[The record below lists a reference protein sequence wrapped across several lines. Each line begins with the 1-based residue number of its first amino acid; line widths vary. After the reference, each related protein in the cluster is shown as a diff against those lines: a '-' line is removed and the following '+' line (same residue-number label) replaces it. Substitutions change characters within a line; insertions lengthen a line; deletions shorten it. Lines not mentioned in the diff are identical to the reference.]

1 MALGSELFSLATSF
15 DPYGAMRKGEMAP
28 QAYDVEQQKLGLE
41 QQKMGLQKLQ
51 LAEQQ
56 KELQAEQ
63 GKIPE
68 LATMSQNVLGTQFKL
83 NDDTGLPT
91 VAGQM
96 NTFLLQS
103 KQEASQGQKLLQQAQ
118 FESDPKSKA
127 SLISEGRRLLNNAV
141 KYQGDAKKLAQ
152 TEQNNLLY
160 GLSTAAN
167 QTEWDNNLKG
177 WDNSGLPL
185 PKGFPT
191 EYSPENMKKI
201 SATAP
206 LDVQQ
211 KIQTELRKRADD
223 KRKEEQEKRA
233 ENRDILAERRDSRA
247 EKREARLEAKLGAGG
262 AGGKEEPAVRRS
274 IVSLTQA
281 SDALENLSNLSVTTT
296 SPLFGQKSFS
306 GLLTA
311 PLSAINQKID
321 SVTAQKMQTRMAGV
335 ARSLASLESGGAAT
349 GLVGLTE
356 SIEKGVAIPAG
367 AQLEVALDK
376 MAEMRRIVESS
387 AKVMLN
393 DPKTPQERKDLI
405 NKELEMVKK
414 AIPYTQKDIDN
425 ASLASKGMLKG
436 VSKTDKDLTFT
447 EFMNKYP
454 SGVKQNSTETKPTE
468 TKPQDINQMAIQ
480 AFGSFDESKYQ
491 YRINPETGKIQ
502 RALK

>member
-211 KIQTELRKRADD
+211 KIQTELRRREED
-223 KRKEEQEKRA
+223 KRKQNKELRDEH
-233 ENRDILAERRDSRA
+233 RDIIRDRKDA
-247 EKREARLEAKLGAGG
+247 LQIKRLEDLIDKGAGG
-262 AGGKEEPAVRRS
+262 EGGGPTVTYGTLQEKLDDPKYGVAQGKIPSREQTIARR
-274 IVSLTQA
+274 
-281 SDALENLSNLSVTTT
+281 VTTDAAEINQGIDQVMT
-296 SPLFGQKSFS
+296 
-306 GLLTA
+306 LTEGGMRNVTGTTFA
-311 PLSAINQKID
+311 NVKDNGFLSATGKAFTNTISNKESQMYDAMMYPLVKGISLYANPDYRPTDNDVKIAMQ
-321 SVTAQKMQTRMAGV
+321 SYKATAGQPHIVQLEK
-335 ARSLASLESGGAAT
+335 LAELKKNFNAQS
-349 GLVGLTE
+349 E
-356 SIEKGVAIPAG
+356 SILDSRILN
-367 AQLEVALDK
+367 AQQAASIKKQIKEV
-376 MAEMRRIVESS
+376 
-387 AKVMLN
+387 N
-393 DPKTPQERKDLI
+393 
-405 NKELEMVKK
+405 K
-414 AIPYTQKDIDN
+414 AIPWDVNDVVKFTRQKDYKKFDDY
-425 ASLASKGMLKG
+425 LKKTPSKE
-436 VSKTDKDLTFT
+436 T
-447 EFMNKYP
+447 
-454 SGVKQNSTETKPTE
+454 STETKKTGVDANNPLL
-468 TKPQDINQMAIQ
+468 TK
-480 AFGSFDESKYQ
+480 
-491 YRINPETGKIQ
+491 
-502 RALK
+502 

>member
-211 KIQTELRKRADD
+211 KIQTELRRREED
-223 KRKEEQEKRA
+223 KRKQNKELRDEH
-233 ENRDILAERRDSRA
+233 RDIIRDR
-247 EKREARLEAKLGAGG
+247 KDDLQIQRLEGLIAKGAGG

-274 IVSLTQA
+274 MVSLTQA

>member
-152 TEQNNLLY
+152 TEQNNALY
-160 GLSTAAN
+160 GLATASN
-167 QTEWDNNLKG
+167 QNDWNNVVKA
-177 WDNSGLPL
+177 WENNGLPI

-191 EYSPENMKKI
+191 EYSPENMEKI
-201 SATAP
+201 AAMAP
-206 LDVQQ
+206 LEVQQ

-262 AGGKEEPAVRRS
+262 EGGGK
-274 IVSLTQA
+274 IKI
-281 SDALENLSNLSVTTT
+281 T
-296 SPLFGQKSFS
+296 SPVDKQLNEAEQSLVLSQKIESSLSDPKIAKSLNGTKLLRSLLETPKEMGSIDKIVRTNIFEKLPKDSQELVIELANLRNAYYKQQSGLAVTGGEAARNFFAVVQPTDNVETLITKLRVQKQKS
-306 GLLTA
+306 
-311 PLSAINQKID
+311 LSI
-321 SVTAQKMQTRMAGV
+321 
-335 ARSLASLESGGAAT
+335 LEDGIQDYKLPPGR
-349 GLVGLTE
+349 E
-356 SIEKGVAIPAG
+356 
-367 AQLEVALDK
+367 
-376 MAEMRRIVESS
+376 RRYQEIIGKE
-387 AKVMLN
+387 
-393 DPKTPQERKDLI
+393 KTP
-405 NKELEMVKK
+405 KET
-414 AIPYTQKDIDN
+414 P
-425 ASLASKGMLKG
+425 
-436 VSKTDKDLTFT
+436 
-447 EFMNKYP
+447 
-454 SGVKQNSTETKPTE
+454 TETKPTE

-480 AFGSFDESKYQ
+480 AFGSFDESKYL

>member
-41 QQKMGLQKLQ
+41 QQKIGLQKLQ

-211 KIQTELRKRADD
+211 KIQTELRRREED
-223 KRKEEQEKRA
+223 KRKQNKELRDEH
-233 ENRDILAERRDSRA
+233 RDIIRDR
-247 EKREARLEAKLGAGG
+247 KDDLQIQRLEGLIAKGAGG

-274 IVSLTQA
+274 MVSLTQA

>member
-211 KIQTELRKRADD
+211 KIQTELRRREED
-223 KRKEEQEKRA
+223 KRKQ
-233 ENRDILAERRDSRA
+233 
-247 EKREARLEAKLGAGG
+247 
-262 AGGKEEPAVRRS
+262 
-274 IVSLTQA
+274 
-281 SDALENLSNLSVTTT
+281 
-296 SPLFGQKSFS
+296 
-306 GLLTA
+306 
-311 PLSAINQKID
+311 
-321 SVTAQKMQTRMAGV
+321 
-335 ARSLASLESGGAAT
+335 
-349 GLVGLTE
+349 
-356 SIEKGVAIPAG
+356 
-367 AQLEVALDK
+367 
-376 MAEMRRIVESS
+376 
-387 AKVMLN
+387 
-393 DPKTPQERKDLI
+393 
-405 NKELEMVKK
+405 NKELRDEHRD
-414 AIPYTQKDIDN
+414 IIRDRKDDLQIQRLEGLI
-425 ASLASKGMLKG
+425 AKG
-436 VSKTDKDLTFT
+436 VGGEGGGKIKITSPVDKQLNEAEQSLVLSQKIESSLSDPKIAKSLNGTKLLRSLLETPKEMGSIDKIVRTNIFEKLPKDSQELVIELANLRNAYYKQQSGLAVTGGEAARNFFAVVQPTDNVETLITKLRVQKQKSLSILEDGIQDYKLPPGRERRYQEIIGKEKTSKETPKET
-447 EFMNKYP
+447 P
-454 SGVKQNSTETKPTE
+454 TETKPTE
-468 TKPQDINQMAIQ
+468 TKPSEIPTIPSGVPPTAQYSPSQKKWWWKKTD
-480 AFGSFDESKYQ
+480 GTWESK
-491 YRINPETGKIQ
+491 
-502 RALK
+502 

>member
-201 SATAP
+201 AAMAP

-211 KIQTELRKRADD
+211 KIQTELRRREED
-223 KRKEEQEKRA
+223 KRKQ
-233 ENRDILAERRDSRA
+233 
-247 EKREARLEAKLGAGG
+247 
-262 AGGKEEPAVRRS
+262 
-274 IVSLTQA
+274 
-281 SDALENLSNLSVTTT
+281 
-296 SPLFGQKSFS
+296 
-306 GLLTA
+306 
-311 PLSAINQKID
+311 
-321 SVTAQKMQTRMAGV
+321 
-335 ARSLASLESGGAAT
+335 
-349 GLVGLTE
+349 
-356 SIEKGVAIPAG
+356 
-367 AQLEVALDK
+367 
-376 MAEMRRIVESS
+376 
-387 AKVMLN
+387 
-393 DPKTPQERKDLI
+393 
-405 NKELEMVKK
+405 NKELRDEHRD
-414 AIPYTQKDIDN
+414 IIRDRKDDLQIQRLEGLI
-425 ASLASKGMLKG
+425 AKG
-436 VSKTDKDLTFT
+436 VGGEGGGKIKITSPVDKQLNEAEQSLVLSQKIESSLSDPKIAKSLNGTKLLRSLLETPKEMGSIDKIVRTNIFEKLPKDSQELVIELANLRNAYYKQQSGLAVTGGEAARNFFAVVQPTDNVETLITKLRVQKQKSLSILEDGIQDYKLPPGRERRYQEIIGKEKTSKETPKET
-447 EFMNKYP
+447 P
-454 SGVKQNSTETKPTE
+454 TETKPTE
-468 TKPQDINQMAIQ
+468 TKPSEIPTIPSGVPPTAQYSPSQKKWWWKKTD
-480 AFGSFDESKYQ
+480 GTWESK
-491 YRINPETGKIQ
+491 
-502 RALK
+502 